1 MAVIISLTNV
11 VHVLHVSPFIEP
23 EEKNK
28 DCVQKQW
35 ERAISIPVVL
45 PVTPKIGDSIEIPFV
60 KTSYSYSTD
69 DKYQYG
75 FVHEIIHT
83 IRGTMQ
89 EINIYDYSGQT
100 EPSFRLKLSHP
111 ILRWI

>member
-1 MAVIISLTNV
+1 M
-11 VHVLHVSPFIEP
+11 
-23 EEKNK
+23 
-28 DCVQKQW
+28 
-35 ERAISIPVVL
+35 VL
-45 PVTPKIGDSIEIPFV
+45 PVTPMIGDSIEIPFV

-89 EINIYDYSGQT
+89 EINIYIYLNRNIYYKW
-100 EPSFRLKLSHP
+100 EEMKKE
-111 ILRWI
+111 

>member
-83 IRGTMQ
+83 IRGDDARDQ
-89 EINIYDYSGQT
+89 Y
-100 EPSFRLKLSHP
+100 L
-111 ILRWI
+111 